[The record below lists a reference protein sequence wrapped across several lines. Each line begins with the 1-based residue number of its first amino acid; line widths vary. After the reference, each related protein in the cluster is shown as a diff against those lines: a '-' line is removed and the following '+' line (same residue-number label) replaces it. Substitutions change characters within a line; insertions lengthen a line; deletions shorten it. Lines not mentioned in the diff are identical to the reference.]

1 MNQLFVGAS
10 SQSAGVVPINGAAG
24 ATMLSGEGGGR
35 IKNPAQPPT
44 PGVDAADPPIVY
56 TIDESVASSLTEGSE
71 GESYVSGHNFTVTV
85 ASASGGLILL
95 TLVGVLYVRK
105 SRWKAT
111 WNAEAACELY
121 NGDISHMY
129 ALSVADTGRSARF
142 SGFSDDPFGMQHIAY
157 DRSDYNDNS
166 HQQKGFWNTT
176 YPRQITSP
184 FEQAAVVNVTVQD
197 PASTTA
203 LDMSNSKRWDAELAA
218 AVDMMK
224 YTIGGEIGQSSTNP
238 DDELAWD
245 ETTFDKLTKRMQLQ
259 EVQATTEDSNIDLS
273 HEGEV

>member
-1 MNQLFVGAS
+1 M
-10 SQSAGVVPINGAAG
+10 SA
-24 ATMLSGEGGGR
+24 
-35 IKNPAQPPT
+35 
-44 PGVDAADPPIVY
+44 
-56 TIDESVASSLTEGSE
+56 
-71 GESYVSGHNFTVTV
+71 
-85 ASASGGLILL
+85 
-95 TLVGVLYVRK
+95 
-105 SRWKAT
+105 
-111 WNAEAACELY
+111 
-121 NGDISHMY
+121 
-129 ALSVADTGRSARF
+129 
-142 SGFSDDPFGMQHIAY
+142 GFSDDPFGMQHISY

-166 HQQKGFWNTT
+166 HQQKGFWDTT